1 MERVDI
7 YAKEN
12 QRYWTQ
18 RAPSYSQVNREEL
31 ATDQRQ
37 VWSRTLDEGIR
48 GCFPRRS
55 REEIRVLDV
64 GTGPGFFA
72 ILLTELG
79 YAVTAVD
86 YTPAMLAQA
95 EENAGALGAN
105 ISFYTMDAQNLT
117 FPDHTFDVVVSR
129 NLTWN
134 LPQPQ
139 RAYAQWVRVLRP
151 GGMLLNFDANW
162 YRYLFDPQAQQGHLQ
177 DRENVQRLHAADD
190 TAGTDVAA
198 MEAIARQAP
207 LSAQRR
213 PAWDLEVLTALG
225 LEAEADEQVWRQ
237 VWTRDEWLNNASTPM
252 FMVRAVKAAPG
263 EAGT

>member
-1 MERVDI
+1 MEN

-31 ATDQRQ
+31 ATAQRQ
-37 VWSRTLDEGIR
+37 VWSRTLDERIR
-48 GCFPRRS
+48 GRFPFRR
-55 REEIRVLDV
+55 REQIRVLDV

-79 YAVTAVD
+79 YDVTAVD

-95 EENAGALGAN
+95 RENAGDLGEHMK
-105 ISFYTMDAQNLT
+105 FYTMDAQDLT
-117 FPDHTFDVVVSR
+117 FSDHSFDVVVSR

-139 RAYAQWVRVLRP
+139 QAYAQWARVLRP
-151 GGMLLNFDANW
+151 GGLLLNFDANW

-177 DRENVQRLHAADD
+177 DRANVQRLHAADD
-190 TAGTDVAA
+190 TAGTDVEA

-207 LSAQRR
+207 LSAQHR
-213 PAWDLEVLTALG
+213 PAWDLETLTALG
-225 LEAEADEQVWRQ
+225 LEAEADLDVWQR

-252 FMVRAVKAAPG
+252 FLVCAAKPTQG
-263 EAGT
+263 EVGA